1 MAARA
6 EELRQQ
12 RKQVGREFKDRIK
25 QWEAVI
31 ESQIAQ
37 STAAAAA
44 AAADADAEESP
55 AAAAGGTP
63 PPATIAR
70 AQHSAAAH

>member
-44 AAADADAEESP
+44 ADADAEESP